1 MKHGLF
7 YTGICKGVRNYTT
20 TNRKTG
26 EQKTHFV
33 IGLSTPVENGY
44 ENQERIFEV
53 ELGKKALAAGLQ
65 NQFDQFK
72 DKLITLPV
80 FQQHRAWKDNVYTN
94 TYFGSDTILDVT
106 VLEQTELKKVG

>member
-7 YTGICKGVRNYTT
+7 YTGICKGVRNFTK
-20 TNRKTG
+20 TNRSTG
-26 EQKTHFV
+26 ELKQVFV
-33 IGLSTPVENGY
+33 VGLASPVQNGY

-65 NQFDQFK
+65 NQFSDFVGK
-72 DKLITLPV
+72 TVTMPI
-80 FQQHRAWKDNVYTN
+80 FQKHRVWKDNVYTN